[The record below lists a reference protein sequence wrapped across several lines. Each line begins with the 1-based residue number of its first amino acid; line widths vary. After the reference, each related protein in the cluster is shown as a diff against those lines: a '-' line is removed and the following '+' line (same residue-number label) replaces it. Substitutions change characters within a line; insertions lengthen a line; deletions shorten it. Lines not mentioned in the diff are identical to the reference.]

1 MKFENLKQIIVGDY
15 VCTPI
20 KNAFNNKTAY
30 WLSKDGCMLSL
41 YMFTAEE
48 CFSQEDFD
56 SRFSDESLAQY
67 ITMFEQ
73 RCNQVID
80 NKQYFEFRQKAE
92 LYLKNI
98 RGGKTYVDGT
108 MARECSGSLGSVRNK
123 GRSSLSFGSIKGK
136 SKCLRRRY
144 LDFFTESR

>member
-1 MKFENLKQIIVGDY
+1 
-15 VCTPI
+15 
-20 KNAFNNKTAY
+20 
-30 WLSKDGCMLSL
+30 MLSL

-92 LYLKNI
+92 LYLENL
-98 RGGKTYVDGT
+98 GGQRTYVDG
-108 MARECSGSLGSVRNK
+108 RNY
-123 GRSSLSFGSIKGK
+123 I
-136 SKCLRRRY
+136 Y
-144 LDFFTESR
+144 QQP

>member
-41 YMFTAEE
+41 YMFTAED

-56 SRFSDESLAQY
+56 SRFTDESLAQY

-92 LYLKNI
+92 LYLENLKKEGLI
-98 RGGKTYVDGT
+98 ETARKTPAD
-108 MARECSGSLGSVRNK
+108 RN
-123 GRSSLSFGSIKGK
+123 RPRDTSA
-136 SKCLRRRY
+136 
-144 LDFFTESR
+144 

>member
-1 MKFENLKQIIVGDY
+1 MRFENLKQIIVGGY

-41 YMFTAEE
+41 YMFTVEE

-92 LYLKNI
+92 LYLKNV

-108 MARECSGSLGSVRNK
+108 MARE
-123 GRSSLSFGSIKGK
+123 
-136 SKCLRRRY
+136 
-144 LDFFTESR
+144 

>member
-67 ITMFEQ
+67 ITMFE
-73 RCNQVID
+73 RRSI
-80 NKQYFEFRQKAE
+80 
-92 LYLKNI
+92 
-98 RGGKTYVDGT
+98 
-108 MARECSGSLGSVRNK
+108 
-123 GRSSLSFGSIKGK
+123 RSSTINSTLNSARKRNCI
-136 SKCLRRRY
+136 
-144 LDFFTESR
+144 